1 MFFGLF
7 KSRQPA
13 QNIKNNENK
22 KADSP
27 SPYDSMT
34 IEELKKEVVKTQHP
48 SVFGYLDQSH
58 VPRLTKKL
66 LIGALMNKN
75 KKINPKCKYIIQTV
89 YGMRGPVIC
98 SKK

>member
-7 KSRQPA
+7 KQK
-13 QNIKNNENK
+13 QEVK
-22 KADSP
+22 KKSP

-34 IEELKKEVVKTQHP
+34 IEQLKKEVVKTQHP

-58 VPRLTKKL
+58 VPNLTKGL
-66 LIGALMNKN
+66 LIAALSYRN

-89 YGMRGPVIC
+89 YGMRGPVVC
-98 SKK
+98 KKQ